1 MSKEQRPDG
10 VIYPNAAIGLNLLIA
25 SREATNLLTH
35 EQIVAQLIALAE
47 SDYNRVLA
55 EEFFIRQK
63 TQPLQQ

>member
-25 SREATNLLTH
+25 SSEATNLLTH

-47 SDYNRVLA
+47 SDFYRESA
-55 EEFFIRQK
+55 EFFIRQQ